1 MLCTLYK
8 FFEELENP
16 VVDDVNVLSTESVG
30 KKFCWRID
38 NSTWIGFL
46 SQIKTDG
53 EKRVWRVDIKQRL
66 SPGFMENGGGWG
78 GDVEGDHPI
87 LMIIPAKEL
96 KRVEGKKPSWWVFF
110 GQTKTYKV
118 CWGEEEEEAGEG

>member
-1 MLCTLYK
+1 M
-8 FFEELENP
+8 
-16 VVDDVNVLSTESVG
+16 LSTESVG

-38 NSTWIGFL
+38 NST
-46 SQIKTDG
+46 SDG

-110 GQTKTYKV
+110 RQTKDL
-118 CWGEEEEEAGEG
+118 